1 MMMNDPLGDMLT
13 RIRNAQMRGK
23 STVSTPASK
32 LRAWVLDVLAGEG
45 YIRGYESAKTDNG
58 QGELVISLK
67 YYEGTPVI
75 REIKR
80 VSKPGRRVY
89 MSVKDIPAVRN
100 GLGVSIVSTPKGVM
114 SDAAARTANVG
125 GEVLC
130 TVF

>member
-1 MMMNDPLGDMLT
+1 MPVNDPIGDMLT
-13 RIRNAQMRGK
+13 RIRNASLRGK

-32 LRAWVLDVLAGEG
+32 LRAWVLDVLADEG
-45 YIRGYESAKTDNG
+45 YIRGYERNDTENG

-67 YYEGTPVI
+67 YFEGTPVI
-75 REIKR
+75 REVKR

-89 MSVKDIPAVRN
+89 KSVKEIPSVRN
-100 GLGVSIVSTPKGVM
+100 GLGVSIISTPKGVM
-114 SDAAARTANVG
+114 SDAAARSANVG

>member
-1 MMMNDPLGDMLT
+1 MTMNDPLGDMLT

-45 YIRGYESAKTDNG
+45 YIRGYESKKTDNG
-58 QGELVISLK
+58 QGEIVISLK
-67 YYEGTPVI
+67 YFEGEPVI

-89 MSVKDIPAVRN
+89 MGVKDIPSVRN
-100 GLGVSIVSTPKGVM
+100 GLGLSIVSTPKGVM
-114 SDAAARTANVG
+114 TDSSARAANVG

>member
-1 MMMNDPLGDMLT
+1 MSMNDPLGDMLT
-13 RIRNAQMRGK
+13 RIRNAQQRGK

-32 LRAWVLDVLAGEG
+32 LRAWVLDVLADEG
-45 YIRGYESAKTDNG
+45 YIRGYEKASTDNG

-67 YYEGTPVI
+67 YFEGTPVI

-89 MSVKDIPAVRN
+89 MGVKEIPSVRN

-114 SDAAARTANVG
+114 SDANARAANVG

>member
-1 MMMNDPLGDMLT
+1 MSMNDPIGDMLT

-23 STVSTPASK
+23 STVATPASK

-45 YIRGYESAKTDNG
+45 YIRGYEKTTGADG
-58 QGELVISLK
+58 HPEIVISLK
-67 YYEGTPVI
+67 YFEGTPVI

-89 MSVKDIPAVRN
+89 ASVKEIPTVRN
-100 GLGVSIVSTPKGVM
+100 GLGLSIVSTPKGVM
-114 SDAAARTANVG
+114 TDAAARTANVG

>member
-1 MMMNDPLGDMLT
+1 MMMNDPIGDMLT

-23 STVSTPASK
+23 STVKTPASK
-32 LRAWVLDVLAGEG
+32 LRAWVLDVLASEG
-45 YIRGYESAKTDNG
+45 YIRGYEKAETENG
-58 QGELVISLK
+58 QGEITISLK

-75 REIKR
+75 RELKR

-89 MSVKDIPAVRN
+89 MSVKEIPVVRN

-114 SDAAARTANVG
+114 SDAAARSANVG

>member
-45 YIRGYESAKTDNG
+45 YIRGYEKNKTDNG

>member
-32 LRAWVLDVLAGEG
+32 LRAWVLEVLASEG
-45 YIRGYESAKTDNG
+45 YIRGFERTNTDNG

-67 YYEGTPVI
+67 YFEGTPVI
-75 REIKR
+75 REVKR

-89 MSVKDIPAVRN
+89 MSVKEIPSVRN
-100 GLGVSIVSTPKGVM
+100 GLGISIVSTPKGVM
-114 SDAAARTANVG
+114 SDANARAANVG

>member
-1 MMMNDPLGDMLT
+1 MSMNDPLGDMLT

-23 STVSTPASK
+23 STVATPASK
-32 LRAWVLDVLAGEG
+32 LRAWVLDVLASEG
-45 YIRGYESAKTDNG
+45 YIRGYEKASTANG

-67 YYEGTPVI
+67 YFEGTPVI

-89 MSVKDIPAVRN
+89 MGVKDIPTVRN

-114 SDAAARTANVG
+114 SDAAARSANVG

>member
-1 MMMNDPLGDMLT
+1 MSMNDPLGDMLT

-23 STVSTPASK
+23 STVSSPASK
-32 LRAWVLDVLAGEG
+32 LRAWVLDVLASEG
-45 YIRGYESAKTDNG
+45 YIRGYEKKSTENG

-67 YYEGTPVI
+67 YFEGAPVI
-75 REIKR
+75 RELKR

-89 MSVKDIPAVRN
+89 MGVKDIPSVRN

-114 SDAAARTANVG
+114 SDAAARSANVG

>member
-1 MMMNDPLGDMLT
+1 MSMNDPLGDMLT
-13 RIRNAQMRGK
+13 RIRNAQLRGK

-32 LRAWVLDVLAGEG
+32 LRAWVLDVLADEG
-45 YIRGYESAKTDNG
+45 YIRGYEKNTTENG

-89 MSVKDIPAVRN
+89 MSIKDIQPVRN

-114 SDAAARTANVG
+114 SDANARAANVG

>member
-1 MMMNDPLGDMLT
+1 MAMTDPLGDMLT
-13 RIRNAQMRGK
+13 RIRNAQQRGK

-32 LRAWVLDVLAGEG
+32 LRAWVLDVLADEG
-45 YIRGYESAKTDNG
+45 YIRGYERASTDNG

-67 YYEGTPVI
+67 YFEGEPVI
-75 REIKR
+75 REVKR

-89 MSVKDIPAVRN
+89 MGVKEIPSVRN
-100 GLGVSIVSTPKGVM
+100 GLGVSIISTPKGVM
-114 SDAAARTANVG
+114 SDAAARSANVG

>member
-1 MMMNDPLGDMLT
+1 MSMNDPLGDMLT

-23 STVSTPASK
+23 STVKTPASK
-32 LRAWVLDVLAGEG
+32 LRAWVLDVLAAEG
-45 YIRGYESAKTDNG
+45 YIRGYEKTTSAAG
-58 QGELVISLK
+58 LPELEISLK
-67 YYEGTPVI
+67 YFEGTPVI
-75 REIKR
+75 REIAR

-89 MSVKDIPAVRN
+89 ASVKEIPSVRN

-114 SDAAARTANVG
+114 TDAAARTANVG